1 MQNEIEI
8 KLIVSSDIERILN
21 NLSLKQDVKL
31 VVQKFELENI
41 YFDTPD
47 KKLRQWDMGLRVR
60 VNDDHIEQTIK
71 TAGQVIGGLHQ
82 RPEYNI
88 NIKSRIP
95 NLALFESEVW
105 PDSANI
111 AQLQQEITPL
121 FATNF
126 TRHGNMLIYP
136 EGAIVEMVFDRGI
149 IESGD
154 RSVELCEVELELV
167 KGKPEL
173 IFQLAEALSKE
184 CPLRF
189 GVDSKA
195 ARGYMLAKNEQYQ
208 ISQLGM
214 VDITQDDTLEKAY
227 LKSISHGLAHW
238 QRHIEIFIEQQ
249 DYRAI
254 NEVRKALSLII
265 KTNELYQDYFHDD
278 GLKSLTKSLFWL
290 MDKLSFIDD
299 YLRINQLLNT
309 HGSKF
314 KKLEQQQTILTLL
327 AQELDNLPNV
337 ESIISLFNS
346 TEHTQLIG
354 NLMQWLYFKPW
365 QQQSPQDLEKF
376 KTQLLR
382 KQAVVFLEQDWELVH
397 KSLPL
402 DSDLNYQD
410 YLAQRLNLQHNLQV
424 GLCVGAMF
432 DKDERQI
439 FRAPWEDITQG
450 IDQLLQFEPIK
461 QLLRQEKLNDDGNV
475 IKWLQRKEES
485 LINAME
491 LSRKEALK
499 LTPYWVE

>member
-8 KLIVSSDIERILN
+8 KLIVSSDINEILN

-31 VVQKFELENI
+31 VVQQFELENI
-41 YFDTPD
+41 YFDTSD
-47 KKLRQWDMGLRVR
+47 KKLRNWDMGLRVR
-60 VNDDHIEQTIK
+60 VNDGHIEQTIK
-71 TAGQVIGGLHQ
+71 TAGKVIGGLHQ

-88 NIKSRIP
+88 NINSRIP
-95 NLALFESEVW
+95 SLALFESEIW
-105 PDSANI
+105 PEGTNI
-111 AQLQQEITPL
+111 TQLQQEIAPL

-126 TRHGNMLIYP
+126 TRQGNMMIYP
-136 EGAIVEMVFDRGI
+136 DGAIVEMVFDRGV

-154 RSVELCEVELELV
+154 RSIGLCEVELELV

-173 IFQLAEALSKE
+173 IFELADALSKE

-195 ARGYMLAKNEQYQ
+195 ARGYMLAKNQEHQ

-214 VDITQDDTLEKAY
+214 VDIKPDDTLEEAY

-249 DYRAI
+249 DYLAI
-254 NEVRKALSLII
+254 NEIRKALSLII

-299 YLRINQLLNT
+299 YLRINQLLSTN
-309 HGSKF
+309 GSQF

-327 AQELDNLPNV
+327 AQALDDLPNE
-337 ESIISLFNS
+337 ESMVNLFNS
-346 TEHTQLIG
+346 AKHTQLVG
-354 NLMQWLYFKPW
+354 RLMQWLYFKPW
-365 QQQSPQDLEKF
+365 QHQSQQNLEKF
-376 KTQLLR
+376 KTRLLR
-382 KQAVVFLEQDWELVH
+382 KQAVSFLEQDWELVH
-397 KSLPL
+397 QTLPM

-432 DKDERQI
+432 NEEERRN

-461 QLLRQEKLNDDGNV
+461 QLLRQEKFNDDGNI
-475 IKWLQRKEES
+475 IKWLDRKENS
-485 LINAME
+485 LLHAME

-499 LTPYWVE
+499 LTPYWID

>member
-8 KLIVSSDIERILN
+8 KLIVSSDIELILN

-31 VVQKFELENI
+31 VVQQFELENI
-41 YFDTPD
+41 YFDTAD

-60 VNDDHIEQTIK
+60 VNDGDIEQTIK
-71 TAGQVIGGLHQ
+71 TAGKVIGGLHQ

-95 NLALFESEVW
+95 NLALFEPEIW
-105 PDSANI
+105 PESTNV

-126 TRHGNMLIYP
+126 TRQGNMMIYP
-136 EGAIVEMVFDRGI
+136 DGAIVEMVFDRGV

-154 RSVELCEVELELV
+154 RSIELCEVELELV

-173 IFQLAEALSKE
+173 IFQLADALSKE
-184 CPLRF
+184 CSLRF

-195 ARGYMLAKNEQYQ
+195 ARGYMLAKNQEHQ
-208 ISQLGM
+208 ISQLTM
-214 VDITQDDTLEKAY
+214 VDIKHDDTLEKAY
-227 LKSISHGLAHW
+227 VKSISHGLAHW

-254 NEVRKALSLII
+254 DEVRKALSLII

-278 GLKSLTKSLFWL
+278 SLKSLTKSLFWL

-299 YLRINQLLNT
+299 YLRISQLLNT
-309 HGSKF
+309 DGSKF
-314 KKLEQQQTILTLL
+314 KKLDQQQTILTLL
-327 AQELDNLPNV
+327 AQELDHLPNV
-337 ESIISLFNS
+337 ESMVDLFNS
-346 TEHTQLIG
+346 TKHTQLVSK
-354 NLMQWLYFKPW
+354 LMQWLYFKPW
-365 QQQSPQDLEKF
+365 HQQSPQDLDKF
-376 KTQLLR
+376 QTRLLC
-382 KQAVVFLEQDWELVH
+382 KQAVYFLEQDWELVH
-397 KSLPL
+397 QSLPL
-402 DSDLNYQD
+402 ESDLNYQD
-410 YLAQRLNLQHNLQV
+410 YLAQRLNLHQNLQV

-432 DKDERQI
+432 DKDDRHA
-439 FRAPWEDITQG
+439 FRAPWEDISQG

-461 QLLRQEKLNDDGNV
+461 QLLRHDKLLDDGSV
-475 IKWLQRKEES
+475 QKWLNRKDES
-485 LINAME
+485 LIHAME

-499 LTPYWVE
+499 LTPYWIQ